1 MPTVCFADRSIACPV
16 GTNLRRLLL
25 DHGLSPHNGR
35 AQLFNCRGLGSC
47 GTCAVGVEGAVSRPT
62 AIERRR
68 LAVPPHRQ
76 AAGLRLAC
84 QCRVEGDLVLTK
96 YPGFWGQHAGGR
108 HETGAG

>member
-1 MPTVCFADRSIACPV
+1 MPTVRFADRSISCPA

-35 AQLFNCRGLGSC
+35 ARLLNCRGLGTC
-47 GTCAVGVEGAVSRPT
+47 GTCAVGVEGAVNEPT
-62 AIERRR
+62 AVERWRMS
-68 LAVPPHRQ
+68 VPPHRP

-96 YPGFWGQHAGGR
+96 YPGFWGQHRGR
-108 HETGAG
+108 A

>member
-1 MPTVCFADRSIACPV
+1 MPTVLFAEQALVCPP
-16 GTNLRRLLL
+16 GANLRRLLL
-25 DHGLSPHNGR
+25 RHGLSPYNNR
-35 AQLFNCRGLGSC
+35 ARLFNCRGLGTC
-47 GTCAVGVEGAVSRPT
+47 GTCAVGVEGAVSEPT
-62 AIERRR
+62 AVERWR
-68 LAVPPHRQ
+68 LSVPPHRP